1 MLKIG
6 EFSRLSQ
13 ATIKT
18 LHHYDE
24 QGLLKPVHVDPITNY
39 RFYNVEQLP
48 RIHRIMALKEMGL
61 SLEQIGTMLENEPS
75 TEEMRGMLRMQ
86 QAQIQQQVNVAQ
98 RQLAIVEFRL
108 RMIEAESNFPE
119 LDVVLKR
126 VEPLRALS
134 FFPGPHP
141 NRLDWKE
148 DVERMARVA
157 GALNK
162 AVAEGVIQHTGINID
177 IFYGETILPIDS
189 PELRE
194 RQHEILVGVTEAQK
208 DVTVE
213 GIGSMKIKEG
223 PLVEKAATLMIANSG
238 PFESYE
244 KFVLLRRWTV
254 AHGYKPAPFVRVVA
268 HRGPIHTL
276 NFKEFIQEAQIPVD
290 Q

>member
-13 ATIKT
+13 VTIKT

-24 QGLLKPVHVDPITNY
+24 LGLLKPVHIDPITNY
-39 RFYNVEQLP
+39 RFYDVKQLP